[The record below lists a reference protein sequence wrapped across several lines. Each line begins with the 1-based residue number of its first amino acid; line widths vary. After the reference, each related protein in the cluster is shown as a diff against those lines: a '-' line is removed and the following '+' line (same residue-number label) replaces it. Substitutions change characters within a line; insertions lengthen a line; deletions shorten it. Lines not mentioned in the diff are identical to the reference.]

1 MSYSKPR
8 LERMAAIKNTR
19 FKKNF
24 FKGQL
29 LLLNMDSSQTNKGK
43 DEFSAATIGSLVSY
57 ITQK

>member
-1 MSYSKPR
+1 
-8 LERMAAIKNTR
+8 MAAIKNTR

-43 DEFSAATIGSLVSY
+43 DDFSAATIGSLVSY